1 MSDTGTR
8 HIGSVA
14 IRKYI
19 EDSQPMLAL
28 VGHIHESPGIDV
40 IGETTVMNPGPFMTG
55 SYAEVELDE
64 KKVSKV
70 ELKKV

>member
-1 MSDTGTR
+1 
-8 HIGSVA
+8 
-14 IRKYI
+14 
-19 EDSQPMLAL
+19 MLAL